1 MCVGFPGLVVEV
13 DATGATVDTEGRRR
27 RASTL
32 FLPDIAVGEW
42 VYVAAGTIVERL
54 EASEAREI
62 RATLLRALELED
74 AEAHAAAREG
84 VGDVPQA

>member
-62 RATLLRALELED
+62 RATLLQALELED
-74 AEAHAAAREG
+74 AEAQAAAKG

>member
-1 MCVGFPGLVVEV
+1 MCVGFPGQVVEV

-62 RATLLRALELED
+62 RATLLQALELED
-74 AEAHAAAREG
+74 AEAQAAAKG

>member
-1 MCVGFPGLVVEV
+1 MCVGFPGRVVEV
-13 DATGATVDTEGRRR
+13 DAVGATVDTEGRRR

-54 EASEAREI
+54 EAGEAREI
-62 RATLLRALELED
+62 RATLLQALELED
-74 AEAHAAAREG
+74 AEAQAAARRG
-84 VGDVPQA
+84 AGDVLKA

>member
-13 DATGATVDTEGRRR
+13 DATGATVDTEGCRR

-42 VYVAAGTIVERL
+42 VYVAAGAIVDRL
-54 EASEAREI
+54 DASEAREI
-62 RATLLRALELED
+62 RATLLRAQELED
-74 AEAHAAAREG
+74 AEAQAAARKG